1 MLLTDLT
8 NIVLP
13 VKIVKPVKDIFI
25 LLYILLKQ
33 KTNRIKGA
41 PT

>member
-13 VKIVKPVKDIFI
+13 VKIVKVIFI
-25 LLYILLKQ
+25 LLHNILLKQ
-33 KTNRIKGA
+33 KTNRIMGA